1 MATLPYGTYANSDQP
16 LWASAYGTNANL
28 TTNSL
33 TLTGTPPL
41 VITNSNGNIVENGV
55 VSVPTPLWSTTP
67 ATSNRIYMDASNI
80 LSNVGSNLYF
90 AGTLLADAGAVPNIA
105 DWSLYA
111 QLSNINGNSFS
122 ISNSSG
128 YSGTGNITTTSGNIT
143 TSSGNVSGATGT
155 FPTLGTSQINGTGT
169 LGALGITSSNQITIS
184 NTRLSNTSSVDTRFI
199 IDSGANIGN
208 TADFVIEAKRGNRGR
223 ILMTA
228 DGGFSNGLYGEINL
242 VANGAVT
249 PGPAPNFAT
258 GGLINITA
266 NTPVA
271 TSNTS
276 TSAIKLSASSVL
288 SYAGA
293 VSPTFST
300 AGYNYLFGQIGV
312 NIVCASTPPVISSLV
327 NSVYIYS
334 GSGTRISNE
343 LYTDVIKNI
352 GSGDPLLITA
362 QSFGSYVNIS
372 EVGNITGTQ
381 VLGSNAGIISQMSNI
396 STSNINT
403 STINNGI
410 YTATSNWANFPAVN
424 DVNLSNYDIS
434 NVQNIVASTPLAIS
448 GLGVAVN
455 SSGNNNISLTASG
468 SGDINLTSGAT
479 GDINI
484 ASGTTSGDIN
494 ITASGSSIV
503 KITGGSVPYGR
514 VELDK
519 TRFISSVTRL
529 LGGADITQPIF
540 QYGTITSTGGS
551 GNQLV
556 NVVPSYTSTGSYSVQ
571 VTMEDTTPAQMSVN
585 KISNT
590 QFRIYWTNAGGG
602 SHTISWLAYG
612 V

>member
-1 MATLPYGTYANSDQP
+1 MSTLPYGTYANPDQP
-16 LWASAYGTNANL
+16 LWASAYGTNANI

-33 TLTGTPPL
+33 TLTGSPPL
-41 VITNSNGNIVENGV
+41 VITNTAGNITENGII
-55 VSVPTPLWSTTP
+55 SVPTPLWSTTP
-67 ATSNRIYMDASNI
+67 ATSNRIYMDTSNI

-90 AGTLLADAGAVPNIA
+90 AGTLLADAGALPNIG
-105 DWSLYA
+105 DWSLYP
-111 QLSNINGNSFS
+111 QLSNINGNAFS

-169 LGALGITSSNQITIS
+169 LGALGITSGNQITIS
-184 NTRLSNTSSVDTRFI
+184 NTRLSNTSTVDTRFI

-208 TADFVIEAKRGNRGR
+208 TADFVVEAKRGNRGR

-242 VANGAVT
+242 TANGSVT
-249 PGPAPNFAT
+249 GGGVTFAT
-258 GGLINITA
+258 GGLINLTA
-266 NTPVA
+266 NTPLA

-300 AGYNYLFGQIGV
+300 TGYNYVFGQIGV
-312 NIVCASTPPVISSLV
+312 NIVCASTPPVIPSLV

-396 STSNINT
+396 TTSNINLG
-403 STINNGI
+403 TINNAPYI
-410 YTATSNWANFPAVN
+410 SSSNWSQYPATQN
-424 DVNLSNYDIS
+424 VNLSNFSIS
-434 NVQNIVASTPLAIS
+434 NANALSSSTSLTLA
-448 GLGVAVN
+448 GLGVAVS
-455 SSGNNNISLTASG
+455 SSGNNDISLTTSG

-479 GDINI
+479 GDINLTATDTGI
-484 ASGTTSGDIN
+484 IKLTAGTGIN
-494 ITASGSSIV
+494 
-503 KITGGSVPYGR
+503 GR
-514 VELDK
+514 VELNR
-519 TRFISSVTRL
+519 TRFTSRVDRL
-529 LGGADITQPIF
+529 LGGGDITQPIF
-540 QYGTITSTGGS
+540 QYGSISSSGNS

-556 NVVPSYTSTGSYSVQ
+556 SFTAYTSTGQYFIQ
-571 VTMEDTTPAQMSVN
+571 VSMEDTQPAQMSVS
-585 KISNT
+585 KVSSSSA
-590 QFRIYWTNAGGG
+590 RIYWANAGGG
-602 SHTISWLAYG
+602 THTITWLSYG

>member
-1 MATLPYGTYANSDQP
+1 MSTLPYGTYANPDQP
-16 LWASAYGTNANL
+16 LWASAYGTNANI

-41 VITNSNGNIVENGV
+41 VLTNSNGNIVENGV

-67 ATSNRIYMDASNI
+67 ATSNRIFMDASNI

-90 AGTLLADAGAVPNIA
+90 NGTLLADAGAVPNIA
-105 DWSLYA
+105 DWSLYPA
-111 QLSNINGNSFS
+111 LCNINMNSKS
-122 ISNSSG
+122 ISNSTG
-128 YSGTGNITTTSGNIT
+128 YSGTGNVTTTGT
-143 TSSGNVSGATGT
+143 VSGATGT
-155 FPTLGTSQINGTGT
+155 FPTLNTSNIVGTGT
-169 LGALGITSSNQITIS
+169 LGALGISSGNQITITD
-184 NTRLSNTSSVDTRFI
+184 TRLSNTSTVDTRFI
-199 IDSGANIGN
+199 VDSGANIGN
-208 TADFVIEAKRGNRGR
+208 TADFVVETKRGNRGR

-228 DGGFSNGLYGEINL
+228 DGGFSNGLYGEIDI

-300 AGYNYLFGQIGV
+300 TGYNYVYGQIGV
-312 NIVCASTPPVISSLV
+312 NIVCASTPPVIPSLV

-362 QSFGSYVNIS
+362 QSFGSYVNIA

-403 STINNGI
+403 TTINGFN
-410 YTATSNWANFPAVN
+410 YVATSNWAQFPATQSV
-424 DVNLSNYDIS
+424 DISNFNIS
-434 NVQNIVASTPLAIS
+434 NVQNIVATTPLAVS
-448 GLGVAVN
+448 GLGVAVS

-479 GDINI
+479 GDVNI

-494 ITASGSSIV
+494 LTATD
-503 KITGGSVPYGR
+503 TGIIKLTAGTGVNGR
-514 VELDK
+514 VELNR
-519 TRFISSVTRL
+519 TRFTSRVDRL
-529 LGGADITQPIF
+529 LGGADIPQPIF
-540 QYGTITSTGGS
+540 QDGSFTSSGSS
-551 GNQLV
+551 GNQLI
-556 NVVPSYTSTGSYSVQ
+556 NFIAYSSVGQYFIQ
-571 VTMEDTTPAQMSVN
+571 VTMEDTNPAQMSVQ
-585 KISNT
+585 KLTTST
-590 QFRIYWTNAGGG
+590 ARVYWTNGGG
-602 SHTISWLAYG
+602 GTHTIAWLAYG

>member
-1 MATLPYGTYANSDQP
+1 MATTTNTLSHQSYANADTP
-16 LWASAYGTNANL
+16 LWATANAPNDNL

-41 VITNSNGNIVENGV
+41 VLTNDAGVLKQNGFSDILT
-55 VSVPTPLWSTTP
+55 SLWSTTP
-67 ATSNRIYMDASNI
+67 ATSNRIYMDATHI

-90 AGTLLADAGAVPNIA
+90 AGTLLADAGALPNIG
-105 DWSLYA
+105 DWALYPA
-111 QLSNINGNSFS
+111 LSNINMNGYS
-122 ISNSSG
+122 ISNSIG
-128 YSGTGNITTTSGNIT
+128 YSGTGNVTTTGTI
-143 TSSGNVSGATGT
+143 SGATGT
-155 FPTLGTSQINGTGT
+155 FPTLNTTTINGTGA
-169 LGALGITSSNQITIS
+169 LGALNITSGNQITIS
-184 NTRLSNTSSVDTRFI
+184 NTRLSNASTIDTRLI
-199 IDSGANIGN
+199 VDSAANIGN
-208 TADFVIEAKRGNRGR
+208 TADFVVEAKRGNRGR
-223 ILMTA
+223 IFMTA

-242 VANGAVT
+242 TANGAVT

-300 AGYNYLFGQIGV
+300 AGYNYTYGQIGV
-312 NIVCASTPPVISSLV
+312 NIVCASTPPVIPSLID
-327 NSVYIYS
+327 SVYIYG
-334 GSGTRISNE
+334 GSGTRISNS
-343 LYTDVIKNI
+343 LYTDTIANI
-352 GSGDPLLITA
+352 GSGDPLTITA
-362 QSFGSYVNIS
+362 VSFGSYVNIS
-372 EVGNITGTQ
+372 NVGNIIGVE
-381 VLGSNAGIISQMSNI
+381 VLGSNAGIIDKMSNI

-403 STINNGI
+403 DTINGFN
-410 YTATSNWANFPAVN
+410 YVATSNWAQFPATQSV
-424 DVNLSNYDIS
+424 DISNFNIS
-434 NVQNIVASTPLAIS
+434 NVQNIVATTPLAVS
-448 GLGVAVN
+448 GLGVAVS

-503 KITGGSVPYGR
+503 KITGGSVPFGR

-540 QYGTITSTGGS
+540 QYGTITSTGNN

-556 NVVPSYTSTGSYSVQ
+556 NVTPAYTSTGSYAVQ

-585 KISNT
+585 RISNN
-590 QFRIYWTNAGGG
+590 QFRIYWANAGSGTH
-602 SHTISWLAYG
+602 SISWLAYG

>member
-1 MATLPYGTYANSDQP
+1 MSTLPYGTYANAGEP
-16 LWASAYGTNANL
+16 LYASAYGTNTNL
-28 TTNSL
+28 TMNSL
-33 TLTGTPPL
+33 TLTGSPPL
-41 VITNSNGNIVENGV
+41 VITNTNGNITENGII
-55 VSVPTPLWSTTP
+55 SVPTPLWSTTP
-67 ATSNRIYMDASNI
+67 ATSNKIYMDTSNI

-143 TSSGNVSGATGT
+143 TSSGNVSGATGSFT
-155 FPTLGTSQINGTGT
+155 TLGTSQINGTGS

-208 TADFVIEAKRGNRGR
+208 TADFVVEAKRGNRGR

-242 VANGAVT
+242 TANGSVT
-249 PGPAPNFAT
+249 GGGVTFAT

-300 AGYNYLFGQIGV
+300 TGYNYVYGQIGV
-312 NIVCASTPPVISSLV
+312 NIVCASTPPVIPSLV

-372 EVGNITGTQ
+372 EVANITGTQ

-410 YTATSNWANFPAVN
+410 YSATSNWANFPAVN
-424 DVNLSNYDIS
+424 DLNLSNYDIS
-434 NVQNIVASTPLAIS
+434 NVQNIVASTPLSVS
-448 GLGVAVN
+448 GLGVAVS
-455 SSGNNNISLTASG
+455 SSGNNNISLTTSG
-468 SGDINLTSGAT
+468 SGDINLTSGTT
-479 GDINI
+479 GDINL
-484 ASGTTSGDIN
+484 
-494 ITASGSSIV
+494 TANDTGIV
-503 KITGGSVPYGR
+503 KLTGGAGINGR
-514 VELDK
+514 VELDR
-519 TRFISSVTRL
+519 TRFISSVNRL
-529 LGGADITQPIF
+529 LGGADIPQPIF
-540 QYGTITSTGGS
+540 QSGSFTSSGGS
-551 GNQLV
+551 GNFLI
-556 NVVPSYTSTGSYSVQ
+556 SFIAYSSVGQYFIQ
-571 VTMEDTTPAQMSVN
+571 VTMEDTLPAEMSVQ
-585 KISNT
+585 KLTTST
-590 QFRIYWTNAGGG
+590 ARVYWTNAGGG
-602 SHTISWLAYG
+602 THTIAWLSYG

>member
-1 MATLPYGTYANSDQP
+1 MSTLPYGTYANPDQP
-16 LWASAYGTNANL
+16 LWASAYGTNANI

-41 VITNSNGNIVENGV
+41 VITNTNGNITENGII
-55 VSVPTPLWSTTP
+55 SVPTPLWSTTP

-90 AGTLLADAGAVPNIA
+90 AGTLLADAGAVPNIG
-105 DWSLYA
+105 DWALYP
-111 QLSNINGNSFS
+111 QLSNINGNAFS

-128 YSGTGNITTTSGNIT
+128 YSGTGNITTTGGNIT
-143 TSSGNVSGATGT
+143 TSTGNVAGATGT
-155 FPTLGTSQINGTGT
+155 FPTLGTTQINGTGG
-169 LGALGITSSNQITIS
+169 LGALGITSANQITIS
-184 NTRLSNTSSVDTRFI
+184 NTRLSNASTVDTRFI
-199 IDSGANIGN
+199 VNSGANIGN
-208 TADFVIEAKRGNRGR
+208 TADFVVNCSNGNRGR

-228 DGGFSNGLYGEINL
+228 DGGFSNGLYGEIDL
-242 VANGAVT
+242 TANGASTSV
-249 PGPAPNFAT
+249 GGISYAT

-300 AGYNYLFGQIGV
+300 TGYNYVYGQVGV
-312 NIVCASTPPVISSLV
+312 NIVCSATPPVIPSLV

-372 EVGNITGTQ
+372 EVANITGTQ

-396 STSNINT
+396 STSNINLG
-403 STINNGI
+403 TINNGV
-410 YTATSNWANFPAVN
+410 YSATSNWANFPSVN

-434 NVQNIVASTPLAIS
+434 NVQNIVATTPLTVS
-448 GLGVAVN
+448 GLGVAVS
-455 SSGNNNISLTASG
+455 SSGNNNISLTTSG
-468 SGDINLTSGAT
+468 SGDINLTSGTT
-479 GDINI
+479 GDINL
-484 ASGTTSGDIN
+484 
-494 ITASGSSIV
+494 TANDTGIV
-503 KITGGSVPYGR
+503 KLTGGAGINGR
-514 VELDK
+514 VELDR
-519 TRFISSVTRL
+519 TRFISSVNRL
-529 LGGADITQPIF
+529 LGGADIPQPIF
-540 QYGTITSTGGS
+540 QNGS
-551 GNQLV
+551 F
-556 NVVPSYTSTGSYSVQ
+556 TSTGSSGNFLINFTAYTSIGQYFIQ
-571 VTMEDTTPAQMSVN
+571 VTMEDTQPAQLSVQ
-585 KISNT
+585 KLTTST
-590 QFRIYWTNAGGG
+590 ARVYWTNGGGG
-602 SHTISWLAYG
+602 SHTIAWLAYG

>member
-1 MATLPYGTYANSDQP
+1 
-16 LWASAYGTNANL
+16 
-28 TTNSL
+28 
-33 TLTGTPPL
+33 
-41 VITNSNGNIVENGV
+41 
-55 VSVPTPLWSTTP
+55 
-67 ATSNRIYMDASNI
+67 MDTSNI

-111 QLSNINGNSFS
+111 QLSNINGNAFS

-143 TSSGNVSGATGT
+143 TSSGNVSGATGSFT
-155 FPTLGTSQINGTGT
+155 TLGTSQINGTGS

-184 NTRLSNTSSVDTRFI
+184 NTRLSNTSSVDTRI
-199 IDSGANIGN
+199 IVDSAANIGN
-208 TADFVIEAKRGNRGR
+208 TADFVVETKRGNRGR

-242 VANGAVT
+242 TANGSVT
-249 PGPAPNFAT
+249 PGPSPNFAT

-276 TSAIKLSASSVL
+276 TSAIKLSAASVL
-288 SYAGA
+288 SYAAA

-300 AGYNYLFGQIGV
+300 AGYNYIYGQVGV
-312 NIVCASTPPVISSLV
+312 NIVCASTPPVIPSLI

-334 GSGTRISNE
+334 GSGTRISNQ

-403 STINNGI
+403 STINNAP
-410 YTATSNWANFPAVN
+410 YLPLSSWSSFPATTS
-424 DVNLSNYDIS
+424 VNLSNFNIS
-434 NVQNIVASTPLAIS
+434 NIQNIVASTPLAVS
-448 GLGVAVN
+448 GLGVAVS
-455 SSGNNNISLTASG
+455 SSGNNNISLTTSG
-468 SGDINLTSGAT
+468 SGDINLTSGTT
-479 GDINI
+479 GDINL
-484 ASGTTSGDIN
+484 
-494 ITASGSSIV
+494 TANDTGIV
-503 KITGGSVPYGR
+503 KLTGGAGINGR
-514 VELDK
+514 VELDR
-519 TRFISSVTRL
+519 TRFISSVNRL
-529 LGGADITQPIF
+529 LGGADIPQPIF
-540 QYGTITSTGGS
+540 QNGSISSSGGS
-551 GNQLV
+551 GNFLI
-556 NVVPSYTSTGSYSVQ
+556 NFTAYTSIGQYFIQ
-571 VTMEDTTPAQMSVN
+571 VTMEDTTPAQLSVQ
-585 KISNT
+585 KLTTST
-590 QFRIYWTNAGGG
+590 ARIYWTNAGGG
-602 SHTISWLAYG
+602 THTICWLAYG

>member
-1 MATLPYGTYANSDQP
+1 MSTLPYGTYANPDQP
-16 LWASAYGTNANL
+16 LWASAYGTNANI

-33 TLTGTPPL
+33 TLTGSPPL
-41 VITNSNGNIVENGV
+41 VITNTAGNITENGII
-55 VSVPTPLWSTTP
+55 SVPTPLWSTTP
-67 ATSNRIYMDASNI
+67 ATSNRIYMDTSNI

-90 AGTLLADAGAVPNIA
+90 AGTLLADAGALPNIG
-105 DWSLYA
+105 DWSLYP
-111 QLSNINGNSFS
+111 QLSNINGNAFS

-169 LGALGITSSNQITIS
+169 LGALGITSGNQITIS
-184 NTRLSNTSSVDTRFI
+184 NTRLSNTSTVDTRFI

-208 TADFVIEAKRGNRGR
+208 TADFVVEAKRGNRGR

-242 VANGAVT
+242 TANGSVT
-249 PGPAPNFAT
+249 GGGVTFAT
-258 GGLINITA
+258 GGLINLTA
-266 NTPVA
+266 NTPLA

-300 AGYNYLFGQIGV
+300 TGYNYVFGQIGV
-312 NIVCASTPPVISSLV
+312 NIVCASTPPVIPSLV

-396 STSNINT
+396 TTSNINLG
-403 STINNGI
+403 TINNAPYI
-410 YTATSNWANFPAVN
+410 SSSNWSQYPATQN
-424 DVNLSNYDIS
+424 VNLSNFSIS
-434 NVQNIVASTPLAIS
+434 NANALSSSTSLTLA
-448 GLGVAVN
+448 GLGVAVS
-455 SSGNNNISLTASG
+455 SSGNNDISLTTSG

-484 ASGTTSGDIN
+484 ASTSGTIQM
-494 ITASGSSIV
+494 TSPV
-503 KITGGSVPYGR
+503 RQTQ
-514 VELDK
+514 
-519 TRFISSVTRL
+519 SVTRVL
-529 LGGADITQPIF
+529 SGSNITQPIF
-540 QYGTITSTGGS
+540 QYGQINSTGNS

-556 NVVPSYTSTGSYSVQ
+556 FLGVPYATSGSFLAQ
-571 VTMEDTTPAQMSVN
+571 VSMADSSPAQMSVAN
-585 KISNT
+585 ISSNS
-590 QFRIYWTNAGGG
+590 FRIYWANAGSGA
-602 SHTISWLAYG
+602 HNINWLVYG

>member
-1 MATLPYGTYANSDQP
+1 MSTLPYGTYANAGQP
-16 LWASAYGTNANL
+16 LWASAYGTNTNL
-28 TTNSL
+28 NTNSL

-41 VITNSNGNIVENGV
+41 VLTNTGGILTQNGV
-55 VSVPTPLWSTTP
+55 PDIATSLWSTTP
-67 ATSNRIYMDASNI
+67 ATSNKIYMDTSNI

-90 AGTLLADAGAVPNIA
+90 AGTLLADAGAVPNIG
-105 DWSLYA
+105 DWALYP
-111 QLSNINGNSFS
+111 QLSNINGNGYS
-122 ISNSSG
+122 ISNSTG

-143 TSSGNVSGATGT
+143 TSSGNVTGASGT
-155 FPTLGTSQINGTGT
+155 FPTLGTTQINGTGT
-169 LGALGITSSNQITIS
+169 LGALGITSGNQISI
-184 NTRLSNTSSVDTRFI
+184 NNARLSNTSTIDTRFI
-199 IDSGANIGN
+199 VDGGIDIAN
-208 TADFVIEAKRGNRGR
+208 TTDFTINATRGNRGR
-223 ILMTA
+223 IFLTA
-228 DGGFSNGLYGEINL
+228 DGGFSNGLYGEIGL
-242 VANGAVT
+242 TANGASTSV
-249 PGPAPNFAT
+249 GGISYAT
-258 GGLINITA
+258 GGLINLTA
-266 NTPVA
+266 TTPVA

-300 AGYNYLFGQIGV
+300 TGYNYVYGQIGV
-312 NIVCASTPPVISSLV
+312 NIVCSATPPVIPSLV

-334 GSGTRISNE
+334 GSGTRISNQ

-403 STINNGI
+403 STINNAV
-410 YTATSNWANFPAVN
+410 YSATSNWATFPATQSVN
-424 DVNLSNYDIS
+424 ISNFNIS
-434 NVQNIVASTPLAIS
+434 NVQNIVASTPLAVS
-448 GLGVAVN
+448 GLGVAVS

-494 ITASGSSIV
+494 LTASGSSIV

-529 LGGADITQPIF
+529 LGGGDITQPIF
-540 QYGTITSTGGS
+540 QYGSISSSNNS

-556 NVVPSYTSTGSYSVQ
+556 NFTAYTSTGQYFIQ
-571 VTMEDTTPAQMSVN
+571 VSMEDTIPAEMSVN
-585 KISNT
+585 KISSSSA
-590 QFRIYWTNAGGG
+590 RIYWANAGGG
-602 SHTISWLAYG
+602 SHTITWLAYG

>member
-1 MATLPYGTYANSDQP
+1 
-16 LWASAYGTNANL
+16 
-28 TTNSL
+28 
-33 TLTGTPPL
+33 
-41 VITNSNGNIVENGV
+41 
-55 VSVPTPLWSTTP
+55 
-67 ATSNRIYMDASNI
+67 MDTSNI

-90 AGTLLADAGAVPNIA
+90 AGTLLADAGALPNIG
-105 DWSLYA
+105 DWSLYP
-111 QLSNINGNSFS
+111 QLSNINGNAFS

-169 LGALGITSSNQITIS
+169 LGALGITSGNQITIS
-184 NTRLSNTSSVDTRFI
+184 NTRLSNTSTVDTRFI

-208 TADFVIEAKRGNRGR
+208 TADFVVEAKRGNRGR

-242 VANGAVT
+242 TANGSVT
-249 PGPAPNFAT
+249 GGGVTFAT
-258 GGLINITA
+258 GGLINLTA
-266 NTPVA
+266 NTPLA

-300 AGYNYLFGQIGV
+300 TGYNYVFGQIGV
-312 NIVCASTPPVISSLV
+312 NIVCASTPPVIPSLV

-396 STSNINT
+396 TTSNINLG
-403 STINNGI
+403 TINNAPYI
-410 YTATSNWANFPAVN
+410 SSSNWSQYPATQN
-424 DVNLSNYDIS
+424 VNLSNFSIS
-434 NVQNIVASTPLAIS
+434 NANALSSSTSLTLA
-448 GLGVAVN
+448 GLGVAVS
-455 SSGNNNISLTASG
+455 SSGNNDISLTTSG

-479 GDINI
+479 GDINLTATDTGI
-484 ASGTTSGDIN
+484 IKLTAGTGIN
-494 ITASGSSIV
+494 
-503 KITGGSVPYGR
+503 GR
-514 VELDK
+514 VELNR
-519 TRFISSVTRL
+519 TRFTSRVDRL
-529 LGGADITQPIF
+529 LGGGDITQPIF
-540 QYGTITSTGGS
+540 QYGSISSSGNS

-556 NVVPSYTSTGSYSVQ
+556 SFTAYTSTGQYFIQ
-571 VTMEDTTPAQMSVN
+571 VSMEDTQPAQMSVS
-585 KISNT
+585 KVSSSSA
-590 QFRIYWTNAGGG
+590 RIYWANAGGG
-602 SHTISWLAYG
+602 THTITWLSYG